1 MLIQCYAPVSFQ
13 KTLASL
19 KCFKHCGQELRE
31 WVLDFR
37 QQGGFAPITSAG
49 SSLPLDP
56 FFKFE
61 TEFLQD
67 KILELAR
74 TKKPSKYFDQ
84 ERVKQIAQEH

>member
-1 MLIQCYAPVSFQ
+1 M
-13 KTLASL
+13 
-19 KCFKHCGQELRE
+19 RE

-37 QQGGFAPITSAG
+37 QQGSFAPITSAG